1 MNKDFDIDS
10 ILDQD
15 DLFKPLSDGLGFH
28 HSVKEKKDV
37 AISLKKQSLDLKRDL
52 DLRTRQLNKR
62 ERIQSEDVDMGELA
76 PFYKNK
82 ETSTFKEININ
93 LDKNYES
100 ELETAPM
107 IKRFSAYMLDIS
119 LLFVTM
125 VSAFI
130 GSIYA
135 SNLTINDASSILSDN
150 LSAALLL
157 AIGALFY
164 SLYFSFFDRSEFS
177 TIGKRILGLKLV
189 SSSGKLSFY
198 QTLFRSTLS
207 IVSLFTLGL
216 FNILKLEDKLTD
228 STVIC
233 DE

>member
-76 PFYKNK
+76 PFYKSK
-82 ETSTFKEININ
+82 ETNTIKEININ
-93 LDKNYES
+93 LDKSYES

-107 IKRFSAYMLDIS
+107 IKRLSAYLLDIS

-125 VSAFI
+125 ISAFI

-135 SNLTINDASSILSDN
+135 SNLTINDASTILSDN
-150 LSAALLL
+150 LSTSLVL

-189 SSSGKLSFY
+189 
-198 QTLFRSTLS
+198 
-207 IVSLFTLGL
+207 
-216 FNILKLEDKLTD
+216 
-228 STVIC
+228 
-233 DE
+233 

>member
-62 ERIQSEDVDMGELA
+62 ERVQSENVDMGELA
-76 PFYKNK
+76 PFYKDK

-93 LDKNYES
+93 LDKSYES

-135 SNLTINDASSILSDN
+135 SNLTINDASSILNDN
-150 LSAALLL
+150 LSAALVL

-189 SSSGKLSFY
+189 SSTGRLSFY
-198 QTLFRSTLS
+198 QTLFRSALS
-207 IVSLFTLGL
+207 IVSLFTLGF

-228 STVIC
+228 STVIF